1 MQNEIEAEG
10 TEAAENVPG
19 TFATVDMAGAEFI
32 PVARGRKSEPDEIAQ
47 ALSEVLVAA
56 GDRLSLGEFSKGVVL
71 PVPPVV
77 ALPGDDKSKLEKR
90 KIAARVQRVR
100 KLVENVRGEKLNVN
114 YRELVSSKDGTRY
127 HVVYVRRTK

>member
-1 MQNEIEAEG
+1 MENEVENEVDG
-10 TEAAENVPG
+10 TEVAPAQ
-19 TFATVDMAGAEFI
+19 FATVDMSGAEFI

-56 GDRLSLGEFSKGVVL
+56 GDRLSLGEVSKGIVL

-77 ALPGDDKSKLEKR
+77 ARPGDDKSKLEKR

-100 KLVENVRGEKLNVN
+100 KFVENVRGEKLNVN
-114 YRELVSSKDGTRY
+114 YRELVSARDGTRY
-127 HVVYVRRTK
+127 HVVYVRRLK